1 MLDHNEVDLVCT
13 LDTHIYNNSYVI
25 AAEERIGV
33 HFVVASQ
40 HPLAQKGA
48 LTKADLL
55 QEDFLLTERGM
66 SYRRLLDEWMARDS
80 LQIQPVLEAGS
91 ADLILTLVEQGA
103 GISFLPDY
111 ATAAAAA
118 RGTIVRLDAQDFRP
132 ELWVQLLYHKNKW
145 LSRPMQAMLDHL
157 SAVRLCG

>member
-1 MLDHNEVDLVCT
+1 M
-13 LDTHIYNNSYVI
+13 I

-91 ADLILTLVEQGA
+91 ADLILSLVEQGA

-118 RGTIVRLDAQDFRP
+118 RGTIVRLDAEDFRP